1 METINK
7 SSVQGMAMAAVV
19 ALALTWSM
27 SYAFVEST
35 AVARWVN
42 AAELAGGVV
51 ARVAEAGTAKGAAA
65 SPVKVVF

>member
-35 AVARWVN
+35 SVARWVT
-42 AAELAGGVV
+42 AADVAGGVV
-51 ARVAEAGTAKGAAA
+51 ARVAEAGPVKGAAA
-65 SPVKVVF
+65 SLLK